1 MPSDRRV
8 IAFRPD
14 EAEEAILQA
23 LVKKTGLPMARILA
37 IALREKAEHDGVVI
51 APTTAAGARS

>member
-8 IAFRPD
+8 VAFRPD

-23 LVKKTGLPMARILA
+23 LAKKTGLPMARIIG
-37 IALREKAEHDGVVI
+37 IALREKAENDGLTV
-51 APTTAAGARS
+51 AATATVRVSA